1 VVKKSQ
7 KKFVCMRG
15 IRSDLWAQVRKTA
28 KHEGYFVREWVEAAL
43 IHELAQAAEP
53 KSIDLGM
60 HAFVIERPKKPT
72 VQ

>member
-28 KHEGYFVREWVEAAL
+28 KQEGYFVREWVEAAL
-43 IHELAQAAEP
+43 IHELALAQRSRRASTWAC
-53 KSIDLGM
+53 
-60 HAFVIERPKKPT
+60 VIERPKKPT